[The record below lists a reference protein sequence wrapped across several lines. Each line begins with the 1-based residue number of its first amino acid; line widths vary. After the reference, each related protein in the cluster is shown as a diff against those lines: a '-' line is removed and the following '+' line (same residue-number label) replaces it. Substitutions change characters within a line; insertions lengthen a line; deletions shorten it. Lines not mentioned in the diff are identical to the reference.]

1 LGRKIHEILYKIL
14 RNCWVLLSKTAN
26 FIDNNGDLRFILS
39 KILRPQR
46 TYSRWAVTG
55 SMNGRD
61 LNLKLL
67 EECEKKTVLEFG
79 SGGSTL
85 FFASC
90 AEKVVSIESDKKYSE
105 IVNNEII
112 KRNLQAKAMVLYS
125 NIGPTKS
132 FGQPIEFL
140 KPLYKFKYKN
150 YIESYFRSDREVLE
164 PQVVFIDGR
173 FRVWCAI
180 ECCKRIKHNFTIILD
195 DYFSRPEY
203 HILEKLI
210 GPALPFSGDTAMF
223 RINTDQLDLE
233 ALCLD
238 EKYEKDFR

>member
-1 LGRKIHEILYKIL
+1 
-14 RNCWVLLSKTAN
+14 
-26 FIDNNGDLRFILS
+26 
-39 KILRPQR
+39 
-46 TYSRWAVTG
+46 
-55 SMNGRD
+55 MNGSD
-61 LNLKLL
+61 LNMKLHK
-67 EECEKKTVLEFG
+67 ECKNKIVLEFG

-85 FFASC
+85 FIASC
-90 AEKVVSIESDKKYSE
+90 AKKVVSIESDKKYSE
-105 IVNNEII
+105 VVNNKII
-112 KRNLQAKAMVLYS
+112 ECNLQAKATVLYS

-132 FGQPIEFL
+132 YGQPIEFL
-140 KPLYKFKYKN
+140 KPLFKFKYKN
-150 YIESYFRSDREVLE
+150 YIETYFRRDRGVLE

-180 ECCKRIKHNFTIILD
+180 ECCKRIKHNFTIIFD

-223 RINTDQLDLE
+223 RINMDKLNLE
-233 ALCLD
+233 ALCLY

>member
-1 LGRKIHEILYKIL
+1 
-14 RNCWVLLSKTAN
+14 
-26 FIDNNGDLRFILS
+26 
-39 KILRPQR
+39 
-46 TYSRWAVTG
+46 
-55 SMNGRD
+55 M
-61 LNLKLL
+61 KLL
-67 EECEKKTVLEFG
+67 EECKNKIVLEFG
-79 SGGSTL
+79 CGGSTY

-90 AEKVVSIESDKKYSE
+90 AKKVVSIESDKKYSE
-105 IVNNEII
+105 VVNNEII
-112 KRNLQAKAMVLYS
+112 RSNLQAKAMVLYS

-150 YIESYFRSDREVLE
+150 YIETYFRRDREVLE

-210 GPALPFSGDTAMF
+210 GPALPFSGDTAKF
-223 RINTDQLDLE
+223 RINMDQLDLE

-238 EKYEKDFR
+238 KKYEKDFR

>member
-1 LGRKIHEILYKIL
+1 
-14 RNCWVLLSKTAN
+14 
-26 FIDNNGDLRFILS
+26 
-39 KILRPQR
+39 
-46 TYSRWAVTG
+46 
-55 SMNGRD
+55 M
-61 LNLKLL
+61 KLL
-67 EECEKKTVLEFG
+67 EECKKKIVLEFG

-85 FFASC
+85 LFASC
-90 AEKVVSIESDKKYSE
+90 AKKVVSIESDKKCSE

-112 KRNLQAKAMVLYS
+112 KLNLQAKAMVLYS

-150 YIESYFRSDREVLE
+150 YIETYFRRDREVLE

-210 GPALPFSGDTAMF
+210 GPALPFSGDTAKF
-223 RINTDQLDLE
+223 RINMDQLDLA